1 MSEKSY
7 DVVVAGAGVAGVAAA
22 IAAAR
27 QGAKT
32 ALIEKQ
38 CLLGGLATSGL
49 IYVYLPLCDGCGNQ
63 IIYGLSEE
71 MIRRSTE
78 YGPFDVPEKWGGPK
92 GGFQGIPSERF
103 RCSFSPAGFTLTLDK
118 MLAEADVDLWLD
130 TVVCGAE
137 KDGNTLKSIT
147 VFNTSGMT
155 KINAK
160 CFIDATGGAYLAN
173 LAGAKVITSENYVT
187 PWVIEMGEK
196 HEVFHFTESLH
207 ILGAWENPSTDS
219 MDTFD
224 TAKCY
229 ANCFNGKAISN
240 FVRDSWELIRY
251 HYNKFKT
258 IEERQKNYPV
268 HLAAMPQLRKI
279 ARIDALFNLTDED
292 NGRRF
297 EDSVGL
303 TGDWRKAK
311 DVWDTPYRSLI
322 PKDVKNLLA
331 AGRCIGAEN
340 ENAWEVFRVI
350 PTAAMTGE
358 SAGIAAALS
367 AMKNITP
374 QDLNYNDLKKALDK
388 VRS

>member
-22 IAAAR
+22 IAATR

-130 TVVCGAE
+130 TIVCGAE
-137 KDGNTLKSIT
+137 KDGDTLKSIT

-160 CFIDATGGAYLAN
+160 CFVDATGGAYLAN

-187 PWVIEMGEK
+187 PWVIEMGTK

-224 TAKCY
+224 TAQCY
-229 ANCFNGKAISN
+229 ANCFNET
-240 FVRDSWELIRY
+240 FC
-251 HYNKFKT
+251 
-258 IEERQKNYPV
+258 
-268 HLAAMPQLRKI
+268 
-279 ARIDALFNLTDED
+279 IDFGHA
-292 NGRRF
+292 
-297 EDSVGL
+297 
-303 TGDWRKAK
+303 
-311 DVWDTPYRSLI
+311 
-322 PKDVKNLLA
+322 
-331 AGRCIGAEN
+331 
-340 ENAWEVFRVI
+340 
-350 PTAAMTGE
+350 
-358 SAGIAAALS
+358 
-367 AMKNITP
+367 
-374 QDLNYNDLKKALDK
+374 
-388 VRS
+388 

>member
-22 IAAAR
+22 IAATR

-130 TVVCGAE
+130 TIVCGAE
-137 KDGNTLKSIT
+137 KDGDTLKSIT

-160 CFIDATGGAYLAN
+160 CFVDATGGAYLAN

-187 PWVIEMGEK
+187 PWVIEMGTK

-224 TAKCY
+224 TAQCY

-374 QDLNYNDLKKALDK
+374 QDLNYNELKKALDT
-388 VRS
+388 VRK